1 MSTSDNTMLTFT
13 RRNKKQQEKQNA
25 DIQQDLGTE
34 KVCLLFVTISLSNSL
49 FCVLKKI
56 NSRFKC

>member
-1 MSTSDNTMLTFT
+1 MQMSTSDNTMLTFT

-49 FCVLKKI
+49 FCM
-56 NSRFKC
+56 C